1 MKFKVWDKVRVTRE
15 AIEESVR
22 KNWCV
27 NYWAVVGGE
36 VIRTDETQSYI
47 DTNKGGYPL
56 LNQDLELVPEEP
68 EFKRWEVVEVWH
80 NAEGRRIK
88 RIFICEAVWA
98 KYPYICVDGSSEGK
112 YLNWKP
118 FLWAERNKIRKF
130 KHKLTR
136 KEIAEKFWVKEDF
149 ELVED

>member
-1 MKFKVWDKVRVTRE
+1 MQFKVGDKVRLTRE
-15 AIEESVR
+15 AITYKLIEQ
-22 KNWCV
+22 
-27 NYWAVVGGE
+27 
-36 VIRTDETQSYI
+36 RTIKHSIVLWGDITDISDGDDMVMVDYVWYKVE
-47 DTNKGGYPL
+47 
-56 LNQDLELVPEEP
+56 DLELVTEES
-68 EFKRWEVVEVWH
+68 EFKRWEIVEVWH